1 MKKIK
6 SSKLLAYSILLA
18 ATSSITIAATNP
30 IAPTA
35 GVSQG
40 DFSVNLNK
48 EDMIIINNFQDMSLA
63 QFISNPSGDYLGA
76 QNVCVGRAGASA
88 GNTSGYSITASNSKG
103 SFFLNNGSDPSIV
116 ENNISYQ
123 VYYMDSVL
131 SVQEIDQGNE
141 LAQGIQN
148 SNSFST
154 ELADTQCT
162 AGASNST
169 VWVKASGADIASANT
184 GTYTDTITVTV
195 AVN

>member
-18 ATSSITIAATNP
+18 VTSSITFAATNP

-40 DFSVNLNK
+40 DFLVSLNK

-63 QFISNPSGDYLGA
+63 QFVSNPSGDYLGA
-76 QNVCVGRAGASA
+76 QNVCVGRAGASL

-103 SFFLNNGSDPSIV
+103 SFFLNNGSDPSV
-116 ENNISYQ
+116 DENNIGYQ